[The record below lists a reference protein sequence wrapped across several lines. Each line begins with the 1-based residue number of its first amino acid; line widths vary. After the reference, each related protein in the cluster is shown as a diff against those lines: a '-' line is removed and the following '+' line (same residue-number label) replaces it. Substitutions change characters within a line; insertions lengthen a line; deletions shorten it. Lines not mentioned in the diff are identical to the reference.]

1 MASIEAIS
9 RMRVVGVV
17 AAATVAIGMSAC
29 GSGDDDSGETS
40 AQSKEA
46 TSAGESAGTPEEQ
59 VEAFVVGMQRDFIA
73 GDGESFCNR
82 LTAAG
87 RRDASKFAELIGR
100 GSTCEGMVRATA
112 KASREAGAP
121 TPPNKIVS
129 IKITGNRATAVV
141 RTGDRPP
148 ATIKLV
154 NRGGQWK
161 LPNPGFTKAL
171 PSSQNSQS

>member
-1 MASIEAIS
+1 
-9 RMRVVGVV
+9 MRIVGVV
-17 AAATVAIGMSAC
+17 AAAAVALGLSAC
-29 GSGDDDSGETS
+29 GSGDDDSGQTS
-40 AQSKEA
+40 AQSKA
-46 TSAGESAGTPEEQ
+46 TTSAGESAGTPEEQ

-73 GDGESFCNR
+73 GDGESFCKR

-87 RRDASKFAELIGR
+87 RRDAIRFAEMIGR

-112 KASREAGAP
+112 KAGREAGTA

-148 ATIKLV
+148 AMIKLV
-154 NRGGQWK
+154 NREGRWK

-171 PSSQNSQS
+171 PSSQS